1 MSQREARNFYFLRET
16 MKSIWKFAF
25 ILLLFV
31 PSARAQAPVFAG
43 GGPVIE
49 ASAGYSYQ
57 HVATP
62 SLDAIG
68 MQGIDT
74 SINADV
80 TRRFGVKL
88 DVGYSR
94 AFNVYGTTHDSD
106 MLTYMAGPLFYPVRH
121 RSYDI
126 YTELL
131 LGGARQTGINLGAND
146 VTFHGFVNKFAW
158 AAGGGVQY
166 KLTPSFSVR
175 GGADFLHSSFF
186 NDTANIQ
193 GQNTI
198 RGVLSIVYTFGEG
211 RE

>member
-1 MSQREARNFYFLRET
+1 

-25 ILLLFV
+25 MFLLLV
-31 PSARAQAPVFAG
+31 PCSRAQAPVFAG

-49 ASAGYSYQ
+49 ASAGYSYL
-57 HVATP
+57 HVGTP
-62 SLDAIG
+62 SLDAVG

-74 SINADV
+74 SINADF

-88 DVGYSR
+88 DLGYSR

-121 RSYDI
+121 RSYNI

-131 LGGARQTGINLGAND
+131 LGGARQTGINLAAND
-146 VTFHGFVNKFAW
+146 ITLHGFVNKFAW
-158 AAGGGVQY
+158 AAGGGFQY
-166 KLTPSFSVR
+166 KWTPSFSVR
-175 GGADFLHSSFF
+175 AGVDFLHSSFF

-193 GQNTI
+193 GQNTA
-198 RGVLSIVYTFGEG
+198 RGVLSVVYTFGER